1 MFSKY
6 LSSIDGVAVF
16 PIISLLIFFTVF
28 VGFLVWTF
36 RIKKSYLRE
45 MENLPLLDE
54 EINNKGFNS
63 NE

>member
-6 LSSIDGVAVF
+6 LSSIDGVAIF